1 MKLRYG
7 RLILYKKD
15 DKIVLYIH
23 FQKGEKSVPQKLWKI
38 SEYDRDTAASLAES
52 CEIDPFLALLLTA
65 RGITDEVQAQEYLSN
80 AFDFADPYELADME
94 KAVER
99 ISDALE
105 NFEKIAVFGDYDADG
120 VTAAALVYSYLEAQG
135 GNVVC
140 RIPDRQ
146 SEGYGMSADAVRALH
161 EDGVKL
167 IVTVDNGIAAVEEAA
182 LAKLLGIDMVITDHH
197 TPGTVLPDAVAVI
210 NPHRADCPSEYKD
223 SAGVGVAFKLICALE
238 GDCESMLEQ
247 YADLVTVGT
256 LADVVPLT
264 GENRALVKK
273 GIRKISADTRAGL
286 SALKTVSGLGERP
299 LNAASVAFTLAPR
312 INAAGRIGSAM
323 TAFRLL
329 LCDNEDTALQIAGE
343 TDALNKQRQ
352 AIESKIAAEAI
363 TQIEENPEIKYAQ
376 ILVVAGKGW
385 HPGVNG
391 IVAARLVSR
400 YGKPAVVISLDGE
413 EGTGSCRSLEGFS
426 IYDALC
432 AVQEYLTH
440 FGGHPGAAGLGVQAK
455 NIPALRRALD
465 AYAKTVSMPF
475 PSVRLDCKLNPAY
488 VNLHLLETLS
498 ALEPCGCENPA
509 PTFGLFNMQLRA
521 VKPVGEGKHLR
532 LTLQKG
538 DASLSAMLFSVPLSA
553 FPYQIGDT
561 VDLAVQI
568 EKNVFRGEVHPSVRI
583 REMRFSGFDTEHY
596 LKSLRL
602 YEKYRFGD
610 ALSEKERTFLTPS
623 REFLL
628 GVYKFLKL
636 NSPFPYDTAVFCK
649 RSGCPPTKAATVLV
663 ALDVLTELGL
673 SEKNADGAYICKPAA
688 QKADL
693 TASSILQHLTE
704 KEA

>member
-1 MKLRYG
+1 MP
-7 RLILYKKD
+7 
-15 DKIVLYIH
+15 H
-23 FQKGEKSVPQKLWKI
+23 KLWKI
-38 SEYDRDTAASLAES
+38 ANCDRDAAADLAER
-52 CEIDPFLALLLTA
+52 CALDPFLALLLTA
-65 RGITDEVQAQEYLSN
+65 RGITDEVQAQEYLAN
-80 AFDFADPYELADME
+80 TFDFADPYELADME

-99 ISDALE
+99 IADALE

-120 VTAAALVYSYLEAQG
+120 ITATALLYTYLETQG
-135 GNVVC
+135 GNVIC

-146 SEGYGMSADAVRALH
+146 SEGYGMSADAIRALH
-161 EDGVKL
+161 ADGVKL
-167 IVTVDNGIAAVEEAA
+167 IVTVDNGIASVEEAA
-182 LAKLLGIDMVITDHH
+182 LAKSLGIDMVITDHH
-197 TPGTVLPDAVAVI
+197 TPGEVLPDAVAVL
-210 NPHRADCPSEYKD
+210 NPHRADCPSEYKE
-223 SAGVGVAFKLICALE
+223 SAGVGVAFKLVCALE
-238 GDCESMLEQ
+238 GDCEAVFEQ
-247 YADLVTVGT
+247 YADLVAVGT

-264 GENRALVKK
+264 GENRALVKR
-273 GIRKISADTRAGL
+273 GLREIGADTRAGL
-286 SALKTVSGLGERP
+286 SALKTVAGLTDRP
-299 LNAASVAFTLAPR
+299 MTASNVAFTIAPR

-323 TAFRLL
+323 TALHLL
-329 LCDNEDTALQIAGE
+329 LCDDQNTALQIAEE

-352 AIESKIAAEAI
+352 TIEAKIAAEAI

-376 ILVVAGKGW
+376 ILVVAGADW

-413 EGTGSCRSLEGFS
+413 EGTGSCRSLPGFS

-465 AYAKTVSMPF
+465 AYAKTASMPF
-475 PSVRLDCKLNPAY
+475 PCVQLDCKLNPAY
-488 VNLHLLETLS
+488 INLNLLDTLS

-538 DASLSAMLFSVPLSA
+538 SASLSAMLFSVPLCA
-553 FPYQIGDT
+553 FPYQIGDL

-568 EKNVFRGEVHPSVRI
+568 EKNIFRGEVHPSVRI
-583 REMRFSGFDTEHY
+583 REIRFSGFDTEHY

-610 ALSEKERTFLTPS
+610 ALSEKERTFLTPP

-649 RSGCPPTKAATVLV
+649 RSGCPPTKAATVCV
-663 ALDVLTELGL
+663 ALEVLTELGL
-673 SEKNADGAYICKPAA
+673 IEKNADGAYICKPTA
-688 QKADL
+688 QKTDL
-693 TASSILQHLTE
+693 NASVILQQLTE
-704 KEA
+704 KEV

>member
-1 MKLRYG
+1 M
-7 RLILYKKD
+7 
-15 DKIVLYIH
+15 
-23 FQKGEKSVPQKLWKI
+23 PQKLWKI
-38 SEYDRDTAASLAES
+38 AEYNRDTAATLSEN

-65 RGITDEVQAQEYLSN
+65 RGITDELQAQEYLS
-80 AFDFADPYELADME
+80 ADFAFSDPFELADME

-99 ISDALE
+99 IADALE

-120 VTAAALVYSYLEAQG
+120 ITATALLYSYLESQG

-146 SEGYGMSADAVRALH
+146 SEGYGLSANAIRALH

-182 LAKLLGIDMVITDHH
+182 LGKALGIDMVITDHH
-197 TPGTVLPDAVAVI
+197 TPGEILPDAVAVI
-210 NPHRADCPSEYKD
+210 NPHRTDCPSEYKE

-238 GDCESMLEQ
+238 GDCESVFEQ
-247 YADLVTVGT
+247 YADLVAVGT

-273 GIRKISADTRAGL
+273 GIRKISTDARAGL
-286 SALKTVSGLGERP
+286 SALKTVSGLSERP
-299 LNAASVAFTLAPR
+299 MTASSVAFTLAPR
-312 INAAGRIGSAM
+312 INAAGRVGSAM
-323 TAFRLL
+323 TALHLL
-329 LCDNEDTALQIAGE
+329 LCDDADTALQIAGE

-352 AIESKIAAEAI
+352 MIEAKITAEAVA
-363 TQIEENPEIKYAQ
+363 QIEGNPEIKYAQ
-376 ILVVAGKGW
+376 ILVVAGEGW

-400 YGKPAVVISLDGE
+400 YGKPAVVISLDGS
-413 EGTGSCRSLEGFS
+413 EGTGSCRSLPGFS

-432 AVQEYLTH
+432 AVQKHLTY
-440 FGGHPGAAGLGVQAK
+440 FGGHPGAAGLGVHEK
-455 NIPALRRALD
+455 NIPDLRRALD
-465 AYAKTVSMPF
+465 AYAKSVNMPF
-475 PSVRLDCKLNPAY
+475 PCVQLDCKLNPAY
-488 VNLHLLETLS
+488 IDLNLLDVLS
-498 ALEPCGCENPA
+498 AIEPCGCENPA
-509 PTFGLFNMQLRA
+509 PTFGLYGMCLCA

-538 DASLSAMLFSVPLSA
+538 GASLTAMLFSVPLAA
-553 FPYQIGDT
+553 FPYRIGDT
-561 VDLAVQI
+561 VDLAVQV
-568 EKNVFRGEVHPSVRI
+568 EKNTFRGEIQPSVRI
-583 REMRFSGFDTEHY
+583 REMRFSGFDTENY

-628 GVYKFLKL
+628 GVYQFLQV
-636 NSPFPYDTAVFCK
+636 NQPFPYDTAVFCQ
-649 RSGCPPTKAATVLV
+649 RSGCPPAKAATVCV
-663 ALDVLTELGL
+663 ALDVLTELEL
-673 SEKNADGAYICKPAA
+673 SEKNADGAYICKKAEK
-688 QKADL
+688 KADL
-693 TASSILQHLTE
+693 TASAVLQHLTE

>member
-1 MKLRYG
+1 MP
-7 RLILYKKD
+7 
-15 DKIVLYIH
+15 H
-23 FQKGEKSVPQKLWKI
+23 KLWKI
-38 SEYDRDTAASLAES
+38 LDCDRDAAADLAES

-65 RGITDEVQAQEYLSN
+65 RGITEEVAAQEYLSN
-80 AFDFADPYELADME
+80 AFDFADPFELADME

-99 ISDALE
+99 IADALE

-120 VTAAALVYSYLEAQG
+120 VTATALLYSYLESQG

-146 SEGYGMSADAVRALH
+146 SEGYGISAAAVRALC

-167 IVTVDNGIAAVEEAA
+167 IVTVDNGIAAIEAAA
-182 LAKLLGIDMVITDHH
+182 LAKELGIDMVITDHH
-197 TPGTVLPDAVAVI
+197 TPGAVLPDATAVI
-210 NPHRADCPSEYKD
+210 NPHRADCPSEYKE

-238 GDCESMLEQ
+238 GDCESVFEQ

-273 GIRKISADTRAGL
+273 GIRKISADTHIGL
-286 SALKTVSGLGERP
+286 SALKTVAGIGERP
-299 LNAASVAFTLAPR
+299 VTASGVAFTLAPR

-323 TAFRLL
+323 TALRLL
-329 LCDNEDTALQIAGE
+329 LSDNAEDALQIAEE

-352 AIESKIAAEAI
+352 AIEAKISAEAI
-363 TQIEENPEIKYAQ
+363 AQIEQNPEIKYAQ
-376 ILVVAGKGW
+376 ILVVAGEGW

-400 YGKPAVVISLDGE
+400 YGKPAVVISLDGG
-413 EGTGSCRSLEGFS
+413 EGTGSCRSIEGFS

-432 AVQEYLTH
+432 TAREHLTH
-440 FGGHPGAAGLGVQAK
+440 FGGHPGAAGLGLHAQE
-455 NIPALRRALD
+455 IPALRRALD
-465 AYAKTVSMPF
+465 TYAKSVNMPF
-475 PSVRLDCKLNPAY
+475 PQVKLDCKLNPAY
-488 VNLHLLETLS
+488 INLYLLDTLS

-509 PTFGLFNMQLRA
+509 PTFGLFNMALRA
-521 VKPVGEGKHLR
+521 VKSVGDGRHLR

-538 DASLSAMLFSVPLSA
+538 DASLTAMLFSVTLSE
-553 FPYQIGDT
+553 FPYRPGDA

-568 EKNVFRGEVHPSVRI
+568 EKNVFRGEIHPSVRI
-583 REMRFSGFDTEHY
+583 REMRFSGFDTENY

-610 ALSEKERTFLTPS
+610 VLSQKERAFLTPS

-628 GVYKFLKL
+628 GVYQFLKF
-636 NSPFPYDTAVFCK
+636 NTPFSFDTAVFCK
-649 RSGCPPTKAATVLV
+649 RSGCSPAKAATVLV
-663 ALDVLTELGL
+663 AFDVLTELGL
-673 SEKNADGAYICKPAA
+673 LEKDTNGAYVCPPSAKKTDLAA
-688 QKADL
+688 SA
-693 TASSILQHLTE
+693 ILQQLTE
-704 KEA
+704 KEE